1 MAKQRQ
7 KMSFEQ
13 ALERLE
19 EIVTNIEDGQVPL
32 EESIEKYAEGI
43 KLIDQCRSIL
53 DKAEK
58 KIELLAKGENQD
70 RDQGQKL
77 EPAGE
82 LDEEEDT
89 GQGES

>member
-1 MAKQRQ
+1 MAKQ

-19 EIVTNIEDGQVPL
+19 EIVSKIEDGQVSL
-32 EESIEKYAEGI
+32 EQSIEKYAEGI

-58 KIELLAKGENQD
+58 KIELLTKGENQS
-70 RDQGQKL
+70 L

-82 LDEEEDT
+82 LDEEEPDRD
-89 GQGES
+89 ES